1 MWQKLSLF
9 WSLLFLILSP
19 ALPAQGYC
27 KDYMPLSS
35 SELSM
40 RVRQRLISDDLTI
53 GATALAEQC
62 TLKMMPGGTLRITG
76 TDCKG
81 KSWVVWSECE
91 NGFASVWSADLDKNK
106 TKDLIIVSRTSTA
119 SIGWEPG
126 AHLLIVAFDDQRRPV
141 PWQCKGYFE
150 VDSRG
155 VKDILDL
162 DGDGFAEVV
171 QQTSTEGFWITSLY
185 EAAEARF
192 KRRAIHG
199 NRAFPL
205 YNKFTFKANRLP
217 SKRGGRRP
225 PEPNRAN
232 DTGGEHSLISL
243 RAISNA
249 GRSSN
254 SSVLSMSNGDQWIPA
269 PESHM
274 AVVLDEPSGRR
285 VALVPVAE
293 SRLLL
298 EEIYRRQIPVMVAK
312 KWARRDL
319 APLLWAKVPSDLRGE
334 LAYKY
339 RLTSGSRYVDAYLSN
354 DLP

>member
-1 MWQKLSLF
+1 MWQKVSLF
-9 WSLLFLILSP
+9 WSLLFVVLSP
-19 ALPAQGYC
+19 ALPAHGYC

-40 RVRQRLISDDLTI
+40 RVRQHLISDDLAI
-53 GATALAEQC
+53 GATALADQC

-106 TKDLIIVSRTSTA
+106 TKDLIVVSRTRA
-119 SIGWEPG
+119 AGIGWEPS

-141 PWQCKGYFE
+141 PWQCKGFFE

-162 DGDGFAEVV
+162 DGDGYAEVL

-185 EAAEARF
+185 EASGARF
-192 KRRAIHG
+192 KRRAIHAD
-199 NRAFPL
+199 RAFPL
-205 YNKFTFKANRLP
+205 YNKFTFKPNRLP
-217 SKRGGRRP
+217 SKSGGRRP
-225 PEPNRAN
+225 PESNLAN
-232 DTGGEHSLISL
+232 DTDGENVSISL

-254 SSVLSMSNGDQWIPA
+254 SSVLSLSNGDQWMPA

-274 AVVLDEPSGRR
+274 AVVLDEPCGRR
-285 VALVPVAE
+285 VALVPAVE

-319 APLLWAKVPSDLRGE
+319 APMLWAKVHSDLRGE
-334 LAYKY
+334 LACKSK
-339 RLTSGSRYVDAYLSN
+339 LTSGSRYIDAYLSN